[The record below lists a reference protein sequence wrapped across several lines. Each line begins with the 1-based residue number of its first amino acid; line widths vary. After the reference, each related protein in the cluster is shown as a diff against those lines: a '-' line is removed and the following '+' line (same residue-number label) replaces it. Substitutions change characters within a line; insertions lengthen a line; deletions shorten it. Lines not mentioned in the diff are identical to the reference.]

1 VSRVSA
7 AGPKRSVLENAT
19 APITAC
25 TASADE
31 TKELAGALAGV
42 LRAGDVVLLAG
53 DLGAGK
59 TTFTKGLAE
68 ALGITELVTS
78 PTFTLVRT
86 YPTTRD
92 AAEFADPRCV
102 RNLVHADLFRLDHL
116 REVADLA
123 IAEMLEDGA
132 VAVVEWG
139 DVAAPVLGRDAL
151 VLNFAHGPTPDDR
164 FLSFQLTGRWE
175 SRREEL
181 VELLGPWR
189 VVHARCGR
197 RE

>member
-1 VSRVSA
+1 VTYDTAPEPGRGAS
-7 AGPKRSVLENAT
+7 ENVP
-19 APITAC
+19 APITAR

-31 TKELAGALAGV
+31 TKDLAGALARV

-68 ALGITELVTS
+68 ALGITEPVTS

-86 YPTTRD
+86 YPTIRD
-92 AAEFADPRCV
+92 AGELADPHSV
-102 RNLVHADLFRLDHL
+102 RNLVHADVFRLDHL

-139 DVAAPVLGRDAL
+139 DLAAPVLGRDAL
-151 VLNFAHGPTPDDR
+151 VVNIAHGSTPDDR
-164 FLSFQLTGRWE
+164 SVSLQLTGCWQ

-181 VELLGPWR
+181 VELLRPWR
-189 VVHARCGR
+189 VERARCAR